1 MSQVSD
7 PSELTYPDKPDAN
20 GYAKKYFKR
29 RAFYFGA
36 HNSPESFLLF
46 GEWKRRLVENGE
58 PAEVKQ
64 IRKELAHQGLPGPH
78 GPLSAREGQQPI
90 QYAMY
95 ASVAASVLFAWALLD
110 RYFFSSTTGPTVDGI
125 TLTNEEIDFVRGIRK
140 HKGLQDNAVGT
151 RASEI
156 ASLADKLLEE
166 GPESAAKYLDEE
178 NRVGN

>member
-125 TLTNEEIDFVRGIRK
+125 TLTNEEIDFVRGIRR
-140 HKGLQDNAVGT
+140 HKVDIKSAQQGQGEKNSALLMQLLQ
-151 RASEI
+151 
-156 ASLADKLLEE
+156 E
-166 GPESAAKYLDEE
+166 GPDDGKKYLLKHDP
-178 NRVGN
+178 